1 MDPEKIS
8 IPLHPEIRQ
17 RGVFPDPG
25 YRSKTGK
32 QAGRRQG
39 RGKLPAVSG
48 EASPI
53 SIN

>member
-25 YRSKTGK
+25 YRSKTGNQLEDGK
-32 QAGRRQG
+32 DVESCLQYLEKLRQYQ
-39 RGKLPAVSG
+39 
-48 EASPI
+48 
-53 SIN
+53 

>member
-8 IPLHPEIRQ
+8 IPLRPEIRQ

-32 QAGRRQG
+32 QAEGGKYVESCLQYMEKLRQYH
-39 RGKLPAVSG
+39 
-48 EASPI
+48 
-53 SIN
+53 